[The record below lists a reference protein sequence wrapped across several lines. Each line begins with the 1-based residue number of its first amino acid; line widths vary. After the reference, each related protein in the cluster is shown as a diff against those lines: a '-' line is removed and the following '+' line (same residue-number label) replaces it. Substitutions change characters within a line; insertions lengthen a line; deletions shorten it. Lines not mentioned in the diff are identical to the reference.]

1 MKILSLRAEKGCFDN
16 ILGKKNKEKTM
27 DFQNYLKKDIK
38 CACGHI
44 HRCDI
49 DTILIEPDA
58 LQKLPVTLKGETYH
72 HICILEDENTKRVM
86 GEMVEQLVKDN
97 NYHVSNIVLPGDHL
111 LPDEAGIGSVV
122 TELPVDCDL
131 ILAVG
136 GGTINDLGKFVSYKT
151 GIPYMIIATAPSMDG
166 FASNVAAMVTNRS
179 KETYAAQMPKAIIG
193 DTKLMLDCPL
203 DLIAAGVGD
212 VIGKYVCLTDWK
224 MSNLLTGEYYCD
236 YVSGIVKESVEKVK
250 HAAEILAERRDLQSI
265 GELMEGLVLSGI
277 AMSYI
282 GNSRPASGSEHHLG
296 HFWEM
301 HFLQHGEHGAYH
313 GIKVGVGTILCL
325 KMYEWLSEED
335 IEQLVQTDYIFDRE
349 TWVKDIERIYKTSAP
364 KVIALEDNRNK
375 NSVENREIRMKNLI
389 SKKSEVMELIHA
401 LPKAEE
407 IKKLMENLEAPVCPS
422 QIDVSDEQVVDAFVY
437 AKELR
442 ERVGLLQIL
451 RDLGLAESYGQR
463 MVHELCN

>member
-1 MKILSLRAEKGCFDN
+1 ME
-16 ILGKKNKEKTM
+16 
-27 DFQNYLKKDIK
+27 FQKYLNKDIK
-38 CACGHI
+38 CACGHT

-49 DTILIEPDA
+49 DTILIGPGV
-58 LQKLPVTLKGETYH
+58 LQELPVVLKNNTYH

-86 GEMVEQLVKDN
+86 GTLVEQLVKEEH
-97 NYHVSNIVLPGDHL
+97 YQVSSIVLPGEHL

-122 TELPVDCDL
+122 TELPVGCDL

-136 GGTINDLGKFVSYKT
+136 SGTINDLGKFVSYKT
-151 GIPYMIIATAPSMDG
+151 GVPYMIIATAPSMDG
-166 FASNVAAMVTNRS
+166 FASNVAAMVTKRA

-193 DTKLMLDCPL
+193 DTKLMLDTPL

-212 VIGKYVCLTDWK
+212 VIGKYICLTDWK
-224 MSNLLTGEYYCD
+224 ISNLLTGEYYCD
-236 YVSGIVKESVEKVK
+236 YVSSIVKESVEKVK
-250 HAAEILAERRDLQSI
+250 HAAEVLAEKRDLQSI
-265 GELMEGLVLSGI
+265 EELMEGLVLSGI

-313 GIKVGVGTILCL
+313 GTKVGIGTILCL
-325 KMYEWLSEED
+325 KMYEWLLGENL
-335 IEQLVQTDYIFDRE
+335 EQLAQKDYAFDRE
-349 TWVKDIERIYKTSAP
+349 AWVSDIERIYKTAAP
-364 KVIALEDNRNK
+364 KVIALEDARNK
-375 NSVENREIRMKNLI
+375 NSVENREIRVKNLV
-389 SKKSEVMELIHA
+389 SKKPEIVELIHA

-407 IKKLMENLEAPVCPS
+407 VMKIMENLEAPIYPS
-422 QIDVSDEQVVDAFVY
+422 QIDVTDEQVADAFIY

-442 ERVGLLQIL
+442 ERVGLLQVL

-463 MVHELCN
+463 IVHEFCK